1 MSMVLREYRTISRI
15 SGPLLFVEAVKDVG
29 YNELVRVM
37 APDGSERRGQIL
49 EVSDKMAVVQV
60 FEGTSGL
67 DVKGTAVRFTGETI
81 KLPVSSDM
89 LGRVLDGSGTPI
101 DGGPNIIAEDY
112 WDVHGAPI
120 NPCARTYPREFIQ
133 TGVSAIDGM
142 NTLVR
147 GQKLPF
153 FSGAG
158 LPHNAVAAQV
168 ARQARVRGT
177 GETFTTVFA
186 AIGITADEARFFRE
200 DFEKQGAFEHV
211 TMFVNL
217 ADDPAIERIIT
228 PRVALTAAEFF
239 AFKLGM
245 HVLVILTDM
254 TNYAEALREISAA
267 REEVPGRRGYPGYM
281 YTDLSTIYER
291 AGRTHNG
298 KGSITQMPILTMP
311 HDDITHPI
319 ADLTGYITEGQ
330 LIVDRGLH
338 RRGIY
343 PPIDVSPS
351 LSRLMRE
358 GIGKDRTREDHREVS
373 DQLYY
378 SYAEGRAFRDLVAVI
393 GEEALST
400 RDKLYLNFAEAFER
414 RFINQGEY
422 ENRDIEQTLDLGW
435 DLLSM
440 VPEVELKR
448 IDPSTIAKYHP
459 AHRDKG
465 TT

>member
-1 MSMVLREYRTISRI
+1 
-15 SGPLLFVEAVKDVG
+15 
-29 YNELVRVM
+29 
-37 APDGSERRGQIL
+37 
-49 EVSDKMAVVQV
+49 
-60 FEGTSGL
+60 
-67 DVKGTAVRFTGETI
+67 
-81 KLPVSSDM
+81 
-89 LGRVLDGSGTPI
+89 
-101 DGGPNIIAEDY
+101 
-112 WDVHGAPI
+112 
-120 NPCARTYPREFIQ
+120 
-133 TGVSAIDGM
+133 
-142 NTLVR
+142 
-147 GQKLPF
+147 
-153 FSGAG
+153 
-158 LPHNAVAAQV
+158 
-168 ARQARVRGT
+168 
-177 GETFTTVFA
+177 VFA

-217 ADDPAIERIIT
+217 ADDPAIERILT

-239 AFKLGM
+239 AFKLDM

-291 AGRTHNG
+291 AGRTHTG

-393 GEEALST
+393 GEEALSA
-400 RDKLYLNFAEAFER
+400 RDKLYLNFADAFER
-414 RFINQGEY
+414 RFISQGEY

-465 TT
+465 TA